1 MEKEIVGRS
10 FMLEEQTTL
19 ITFLKEVIREYE
31 NKIELLKKNNDS
43 ILILNRGLLDEFR
56 DDINVITD
64 IDVCL
69 IEAVL
74 EEASVNKSVKEDILK
89 YFDVVKKL
97 LTLNKKNKTSYE
109 ISEEQLKY
117 IRLFFDIVDELE
129 KKNTKTHLNNLQKIA
144 QINSNYTKFRDLLKQ
159 LENKNNKEF
168 ISDIDTIEILLN
180 ENKLSEKTKRG
191 ILINIMKYNQK
202 LNNS

>member
-1 MEKEIVGRS
+1 
-10 FMLEEQTTL
+10 MLEEQTTL

-74 EEASVNKSVKEDILK
+74 EEASVSKSVKEDILK

-97 LTLNKKNKTSYE
+97 LTLNKKNKDRKS
-109 ISEEQLKY
+109 
-117 IRLFFDIVDELE
+117 VV
-129 KKNTKTHLNNLQKIA
+129 
-144 QINSNYTKFRDLLKQ
+144 
-159 LENKNNKEF
+159 
-168 ISDIDTIEILLN
+168 
-180 ENKLSEKTKRG
+180 
-191 ILINIMKYNQK
+191 
-202 LNNS
+202 

>member
-1 MEKEIVGRS
+1 M
-10 FMLEEQTTL
+10 
-19 ITFLKEVIREYE
+19 
-31 NKIELLKKNNDS
+31 
-43 ILILNRGLLDEFR
+43 
-56 DDINVITD
+56 
-64 IDVCL
+64 
-69 IEAVL
+69 L
-74 EEASVNKSVKEDILK
+74 EEASVSKSVKEDILK

-129 KKNTKTHLNNLQKIA
+129 KQNTKTHLNNLQKIA

-202 LNNS
+202 LNNL

>member
-1 MEKEIVGRS
+1 
-10 FMLEEQTTL
+10 MLEEQTTL

-74 EEASVNKSVKEDILK
+74 EEASVNKLVKEDILK

>member
-74 EEASVNKSVKEDILK
+74 EEASVSKSVKEDILK

-129 KKNTKTHLNNLQKIA
+129 KQNTKTHLNNLQKIA

-168 ISDIDTIEILLN
+168 L
-180 ENKLSEKTKRG
+180 
-191 ILINIMKYNQK
+191 
-202 LNNS
+202 

>member
-1 MEKEIVGRS
+1 
-10 FMLEEQTTL
+10 MLEEQTTL

-64 IDVCL
+64 IDLCL
-69 IEAVL
+69 IETVL
-74 EEASVNKSVKEDILK
+74 EEASVSKSVKEDILK

-129 KKNTKTHLNNLQKIA
+129 KQNTKTHLNNLQKIA

-202 LNNS
+202 LNNL

>member
-1 MEKEIVGRS
+1 
-10 FMLEEQTTL
+10 MLEEQTTL

-64 IDVCL
+64 IDLCL

-74 EEASVNKSVKEDILK
+74 EEASVSKSVKEDILK

-97 LTLNKKNKTSYE
+97 LTLNKKIK
-109 ISEEQLKY
+109 
-117 IRLFFDIVDELE
+117 RLM
-129 KKNTKTHLNNLQKIA
+129 
-144 QINSNYTKFRDLLKQ
+144 KFQ
-159 LENKNNKEF
+159 KNN
-168 ISDIDTIEILLN
+168 
-180 ENKLSEKTKRG
+180 
-191 ILINIMKYNQK
+191 
-202 LNNS
+202 

>member
-1 MEKEIVGRS
+1 
-10 FMLEEQTTL
+10 MLEEQTTL

-31 NKIELLKKNNDS
+31 NKIELKKNNDS

-74 EEASVNKSVKEDILK
+74 EEASVSKSVKEDILK

-202 LNNS
+202 LNNL

>member
-1 MEKEIVGRS
+1 
-10 FMLEEQTTL
+10 MLEEQTTL

-64 IDVCL
+64 IDLCF

-74 EEASVNKSVKEDILK
+74 EEASVSKSVKEDILK

-129 KKNTKTHLNNLQKIA
+129 KQNTKTHLNNLQKIA

-202 LNNS
+202 LNNL

>member
-1 MEKEIVGRS
+1 
-10 FMLEEQTTL
+10 MLEEQTTL

-64 IDVCL
+64 IDLCL

-74 EEASVNKSVKEDILK
+74 EEASVSKSVKEDILK

-109 ISEEQLKY
+109 ILEEQLKY

>member
-1 MEKEIVGRS
+1 M
-10 FMLEEQTTL
+10 
-19 ITFLKEVIREYE
+19 
-31 NKIELLKKNNDS
+31 
-43 ILILNRGLLDEFR
+43 
-56 DDINVITD
+56 
-64 IDVCL
+64 
-69 IEAVL
+69 
-74 EEASVNKSVKEDILK
+74 
-89 YFDVVKKL
+89 
-97 LTLNKKNKTSYE
+97 NKKNKTSYE

-202 LNNS
+202 LNNL